1 MTLNPSKRTLI
12 LVTYSFGNIAEAL
25 RHTTGDQDSR
35 TLDKLFYVCLV
46 LVPDKPFVWSS
57 ASLGE
62 KQPLFSS
69 LPGFLGDVQCTSRSS
84 LSRVVC
90 FPRMSVALCWELS
103 DAVTF
108 PTSSSGHRTLSPP
121 LFPQGIWETLGQVC
135 RKGGKHTGVCCG

>member
-25 RHTTGDQDSR
+25 QHTTGDQDSR

-57 ASLGE
+57 AFLGE
-62 KQPLFSS
+62 KKPLFSS

-90 FPRMSVALCWELS
+90 
-103 DAVTF
+103 
-108 PTSSSGHRTLSPP
+108 
-121 LFPQGIWETLGQVC
+121 LFPPYVCGPVLGA
-135 RKGGKHTGVCCG
+135 K